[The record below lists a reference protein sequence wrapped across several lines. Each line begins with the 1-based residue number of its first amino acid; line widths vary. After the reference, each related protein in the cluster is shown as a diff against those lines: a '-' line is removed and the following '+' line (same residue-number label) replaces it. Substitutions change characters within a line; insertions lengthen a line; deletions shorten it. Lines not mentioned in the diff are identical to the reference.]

1 MLSLSLRPYHS
12 STDKKAMEGQTQ
24 EKRLPQTPH
33 PTREAGVGILVTA
46 I

>member
-1 MLSLSLRPYHS
+1 
-12 STDKKAMEGQTQ
+12 MEGQTQ

-33 PTREAGVGILVTA
+33 PTREAGVSILVTA